1 MPDNPDFTIAAN
13 FNIVPPNKSFPT
25 NKASIV
31 FQAAQA
37 CTLTFP
43 DATNCFGLTSVSLVR
58 GSNTVTVTSAVTS
71 DGEVT
76 APPSPDA
83 QTNPDTFE
91 ITFN

>member
-1 MPDNPDFTIAAN
+1 MPNQDFTIAAN
-13 FNIVPPNKSFPT
+13 YSIAPPTKSFPT
-25 NKASIV
+25 DQPSIV

-43 DATNCFGLTSVSLVR
+43 NATNCFGQSSVPLVQ
-58 GSNTVTVTSAVTS
+58 GLNTVAVTS
-71 DGEVT
+71 PVTTDGEVT

-83 QTNPDTFE
+83 QQNPDTFE

>member
-1 MPDNPDFTIAAN
+1 MPNQDFTISAS
-13 FNIVPPNKSFPT
+13 FNIVPQNKSFPT
-25 NKASIV
+25 NQASIV

-43 DATNCFGLTSVSLVR
+43 DATNCFGQTSVSLVQ
-58 GSNTVTVTSAVTS
+58 GSNIVSVKSAVTS

-76 APPSPDA
+76 APPSPEA
-83 QTNPDTFE
+83 QQNPDTFE